1 MKVKRVLG
9 EGSYGSVVHVEKR
22 GEDFAM
28 KTVMGDEIGLVSLQ
42 EVDIMNSVS
51 NPFVVS
57 ARKTYIEGNAV
68 LIFMDLADATLHH
81 FKIESEDQFRM
92 IAYQMICAMAY
103 LEKKKIIHGDIKGN
117 NFLCYKDTYGLPLN
131 IRVTDFSL
139 SCRSYG
145 QSSKPMFKMF
155 CAIYRAAEVWFSE
168 AETKS
173 DIWALGCCLYELF
186 TKNDFLVPV
195 QDETKDNKPF
205 DLLEVSRSGR
215 TKKHHSRWKK
225 SYDMY
230 LSCLLSIAETM
241 KQPLSESMKQRL
253 QAARGRCD
261 EVGSQIRVRNWTS
274 ALESL
279 PPYVRDMLTVD
290 PSYRPSATE
299 LMNSPYFYHERA
311 TITSA
316 LQNHYQSNN
325 IECSFGTAVILDG
338 MVKHHS
344 KRIPLSF
351 AEIAYFLE
359 NRRSHRIPRL
369 VAIDVLS
376 KCRHYQPEG
385 YARNFLMACLLI
397 GCKLTDPSQMDWLGD
412 EDIEGII
419 QMEQVICQALNYV
432 IYPED
437 HVIFDFTD
445 DQVYAFYS

>member
-1 MKVKRVLG
+1 MKIKRVLG

-28 KTVMGDEIGLVSLQ
+28 KTVVGDEIGLVSLQ
-42 EVDIMNSVS
+42 EIDIMNSIS

-57 ARKTYIEGNAV
+57 ARKTYIEGNTT

-81 FKIESEDQFRM
+81 HKIETEDEFRM
-92 IAYQMICAMAY
+92 IAYQMICSLAY
-103 LEKKKIIHGDIKGN
+103 LEKRKIIHGDIKGN

-131 IRVTDFSL
+131 VRITDFSL

-145 QSSKPMFKMF
+145 VSSKPMFKMY
-155 CAIYRAAEVWFSE
+155 CAIYRAVEVWFSE
-168 AETKS
+168 AECKS

-186 TKNDFLVPV
+186 SKNEFLIPV
-195 QDETKDNKPF
+195 QDETKDNRPF

-215 TKKHHSRWKK
+215 SSKHHSRWKK
-225 SYDMY
+225 SFDMY
-230 LSCLLSIAETM
+230 LSSLLSMAESM
-241 KQPLSESMKQRL
+241 KQPLSESMRQRL
-253 QAARGRCD
+253 KAARGRCD
-261 EVGSQIRVRNWTS
+261 EGGSQIKIRNWVS
-274 ALESL
+274 VLESL
-279 PPYVRDMLTVD
+279 PPYIKDMLTVD

-311 TITSA
+311 TVTSA
-316 LQNHYQSNN
+316 LQHYYGSNN
-325 IECSFGTAVILDG
+325 IECSLGTAVILDG
-338 MVKHHS
+338 FVKHHS